1 MSTITWNDGR
11 SIQLTGGDTA
21 QCENLKAGQLYAVF
35 LYNASGEDQN
45 IPVTV
50 NIGNG
55 HPPKTVNVPGT
66 TGNNGLAALALISGN
81 DTQTANV
88 SIVSHQSGA
97 KIDAWIGSVGMPTN
111 TSGIENMQLPFN
123 GELQQFN
130 KRARYYAVPESRWY
144 QLTLNSPQTQFIS
157 VQFSENHAKV
167 FINNPVGDSSN
178 IIVPTGTVAEGS
190 SYEVVK
196 PQGQPQTITYQGQGN
211 GQQKVWMNADS
222 QQNSS
227 DSTIVAQYI

>member
-1 MSTITWNDGR
+1 MSI
-11 SIQLTGGDTA
+11 A
-21 QCENLKAGQLYAVF
+21 
-35 LYNASGEDQN
+35 
-45 IPVTV
+45 
-50 NIGNG
+50 
-55 HPPKTVNVPGT
+55 
-66 TGNNGLAALALISGN
+66 
-81 DTQTANV
+81 
-88 SIVSHQSGA
+88 SHQSGA

-144 QLTLNSPQTQFIS
+144 QLTLNSPQTQLIS

-167 FINNPVGDSSN
+167 FINNPVGDPSN

-190 SYEVVK
+190 SYEVVM